1 MIAESICDLIFMQS
15 NDSERNKV
23 KSRPRRPSRLQR
35 RGEFHISVLLSPEN
49 HPTRILRLK
58 KKDIA
63 LMQFIL
69 EGYEGLCSVS
79 TMDPRVAILCVSS
92 MPGFEAEVGEILA
105 GLRTDFEFEEGF

>member
-1 MIAESICDLIFMQS
+1 MINRLRRHPFCK
-15 NDSERNKV
+15 ERNIY
-23 KSRPRRPSRLQR
+23 
-35 RGEFHISVLLSPEN
+35 ISNLFPPPEN
-49 HPTRILRLK
+49 PPPRILRLK
-58 KKDIA
+58 KQDIA

-105 GLRTDFEFEEGF
+105 GLRTDVDFEEEF